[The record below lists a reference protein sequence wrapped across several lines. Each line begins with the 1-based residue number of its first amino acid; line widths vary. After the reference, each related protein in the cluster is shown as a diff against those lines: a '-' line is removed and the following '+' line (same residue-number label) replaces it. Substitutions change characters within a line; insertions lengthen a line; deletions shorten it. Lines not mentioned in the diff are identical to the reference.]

1 MLKDWK
7 IIKKIKNLFK
17 IGKQNCDNVEENQN
31 SKRKS
36 NKHKIVVAVKETAKE
51 QGLSA
56 EEVEIRKKTGLINKT
71 KTGSSRSIA
80 GIIFKEIF
88 TYFNMIYMI
97 LTAILIYVGAY
108 IQLTFLGVII
118 PNTLISIIQQ
128 IKSKR
133 TVERLS
139 LLVRSNAKVVRDC
152 KETEVPTDEI
162 VRDDI
167 IKFSLGDQI
176 SADCIVLDG
185 ECKVNESMLTGE
197 SLPIKKNESDKLYAG
212 SFVTSGTVYARAI
225 SVGAESYVQTLTAQ
239 AKRYKRPKS
248 EILNALN
255 SIIQIIGIAIIP
267 IAIFLYSRTHEVVKT
282 AGAIIGMIPSGMFL
296 LTTIALAVSVIR
308 LSKNATLVQE
318 LYCIEMLARVDTLA
332 MDKTGTITDGTMK
345 VSEITKIKSSSLA
358 NEKVNL
364 SNSNSTLN
372 TTVATTTATANAPAP
387 KNKKGKNINKINLNE
402 INEIIGNM
410 LSFVTEDNP
419 TSIALKNHFALCST
433 LKMQRYHAFS
443 SDTKFFAV
451 EFENAPT
458 YFLGAPEYVCDLN
471 KYKSIQKDIDKYAHK
486 GERVLL
492 LCEGAGY
499 EDEKDFNKSLSR
511 PLYLISLMD
520 NIRQDAIETIAYFK
534 ENNVD
539 LKVISGDNEVTVS
552 EIAKRA
558 GLKGAEKCISLQ
570 DKTDEEVVACAN
582 EYNVFGRVSPQ
593 QKELLI
599 KSMKHNGHTVAMV
612 GDGVNDILA
621 LREADCSVAIG
632 AGSESAKNVSHLILV
647 DSNFSH
653 MKNVVGEGRRCI
665 NNLQCTSTMF
675 LTKTFI
681 AIILSIFC
689 ILTANNY
696 PFSPNQLMV
705 LEMFGIGLPGF
716 FFALQPNKNLVKG
729 HFLDSVLIK
738 SFTQALTALLF
749 VLPLYLL
756 VWDKGFEPEI
766 VETLIV
772 LIVTANSLVVL
783 LRIAY
788 PYNAFRLAVSL
799 SMVVLSVVAFLL
811 ISNVAGMAIFGG
823 TFLYNYLGLTQL
835 SHEAV
840 VLLIVVL
847 ASLFPVQFTLS
858 KLANLALAM
867 RKALEERKKPKQFK
881 FPKKKR

>member
-1 MLKDWK
+1 MIEDWE
-7 IIKKIKNLFK
+7 IINKLKNLFK
-17 IGKQNCDNVEENQN
+17 KKNKNESTENSVNNKNKKKTNFQF
-31 SKRKS
+31 KRK
-36 NKHKIVVAVKETAKE
+36 NKIEIAPILRTKE
-51 QGLSA
+51 QGLTS
-56 EEVEIRKKTGLINKT
+56 EEVKIRENAGLENVT

-88 TYFNMIYMI
+88 TYFNMIYMV

-139 LLVRSNAKVVRDC
+139 LLVRSNAKVVRDG
-152 KETEVPTDEI
+152 KECEVATDKV
-162 VRDDI
+162 VRDDVL
-167 IKFSLGDQI
+167 KFTLGDQI
-176 SADCIVLDG
+176 CADCTVIDG

-197 SLPIKKNESDKLYAG
+197 SLPIKKTDGDTLYAG

-225 SVGAESYVQTLTAQ
+225 KVGAESYVQTLTAQ
-239 AKRYKRPKS
+239 AKKYKRPKS

-308 LSKNATLVQE
+308 LSKNSTLVQE

-345 VSEITKIKSSSLA
+345 VSEINKIDKSSSKVKLLNNSKLQSIENRA
-358 NEKVNL
+358 VKEKK
-364 SNSNSTLN
+364 
-372 TTVATTTATANAPAP
+372 
-387 KNKKGKNINKINLNE
+387 KNKTALNKNGTNNSE
-402 INEIIGNM
+402 EVNEIIGNM
-410 LSFVTEDNP
+410 LTYVTEDNP
-419 TSIALKNHFALCST
+419 TSIALKNHFSLYST
-433 LKMQRYHAFS
+433 FKMHKYHAFS

-451 EFENAPT
+451 EFENGKT
-458 YFLGAPEYVCDLN
+458 YFLGAPEYVCNLSQN
-471 KYKSIQKDIDKYAHK
+471 KSIQEEVDKYAHK

-492 LCEGAGY
+492 LCEGASY
-499 EDEKDFNKSLSR
+499 DEENFNKSKNS
-511 PLYLISLMD
+511 PLYLISLID

-599 KSMKHNGHTVAMV
+599 KAMKHEGHTVAMV

-632 AGSESAKNVSHLILV
+632 AGSEAAKNVSHLILV

-681 AIILSIFC
+681 AILLSIFC
-689 ILTANNY
+689 IVTANNY

-729 HFLDSVLIK
+729 HFLDSVLVK

-788 PYNAFRLAVSL
+788 PYNAFRLIVAL
-799 SMVVLSVVAFLL
+799 SMVVLSVLAFLL

-840 VLLIVVL
+840 TLLIVVL
-847 ASLFPVQFTLS
+847 ASLFPVQYALN
-858 KLANLALAM
+858 KLANVVIELQKNIAE
-867 RKALEERKKPKQFK
+867 KKKPKPFK
-881 FPKKKR
+881 YPKR